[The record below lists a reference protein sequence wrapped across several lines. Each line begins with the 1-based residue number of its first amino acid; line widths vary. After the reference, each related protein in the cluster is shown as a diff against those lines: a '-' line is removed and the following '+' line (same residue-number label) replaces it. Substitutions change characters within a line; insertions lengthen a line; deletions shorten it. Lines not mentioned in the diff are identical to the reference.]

1 MILVV
6 LVLPPLPSHAEEK
19 VSVTI
24 EGVSGPLYENILAR
38 LKLYLHRENERLKDR
53 EVKRLY
59 RQGEEDIRSALA
71 PFGYYKPEVKGVL
84 GKKENKWQVLFIV
97 NKGEPVLVKE
107 VKYSITGPGK
117 DEKSLIDALAVFPLK
132 AGDVLNQELY
142 EKGKKQLVTIAFDT
156 GFLDANFAERALRI
170 NLEDNIA
177 TVHLVLETGP
187 RYLFGQIISDQQIL
201 KPDLVSKYVPFN
213 PGDPYNPAKLF
224 EFQSILYRT
233 DYFSRV
239 VARGDTEN
247 VVDLH
252 IPVNLELTPPLYRNK
267 YNLGLG
273 YATDTGVRGKIDWTN
288 RLFNTKGHKIKGSL
302 QVAEF
307 ENVFYLSYDIPRG
320 DPRYEKIVQGVAYQ
334 DKTWDDTDT
343 RLLTAS
349 VRSEYAGPRLAYG
362 AGLELRN
369 EVYDVGNTS
378 GDSILFIPSINFG
391 YIMADDI
398 LNTKNGLQASIG
410 VLGATKGLVSD
421 ATFLQA
427 TVSGKTII
435 SPLDQWR
442 ILARGSL
449 GATSVD
455 SIDSLPPS
463 VRFYTGGDSSIRG
476 YKYKSIGTEDDS
488 GTVIGGRYLVVGSIE
503 IERIVTE
510 HWSVAGFWD
519 GGSATDDL
527 ELDFYQ
533 GAGGGVRLRLPFGQV
548 RLDAASAISE
558 DGQPFRLHLTVGADL

>member
-1 MILVV
+1 MLVILAI
-6 LVLPPLPSHAEEK
+6 PLSPSHAEEK

-24 EGVSGPLYENILAR
+24 EGVSGLLHENILAR

-59 RQGEEDIRSALA
+59 RQGEEDIISALA
-71 PFGYYKPEVKGVL
+71 PFGYYKPEVKGEL
-84 GKKENKWQVLFIV
+84 GKKDNKWQALFIV
-97 NKGEPVLVKE
+97 KKGEPVLIKE
-107 VKYSITGPGK
+107 VEYRITGPGN
-117 DEKSLIDALAVFPLK
+117 DEKRMIDALSVFPLK
-132 AGDVLNQELY
+132 VGDILNQDLY
-142 EKGKKQLVTIAFDT
+142 EKEKKQLITIAFDA
-156 GFLDANFAERALRI
+156 GFLDATFAERALRI
-170 NLEDNIA
+170 NLEDNSA

-187 RYLFGQIISDQQIL
+187 RYLFGQIISDQHVL
-201 KPDLVSKYVPFN
+201 NPDLLGKYVPFK

-233 DYFSRV
+233 DYFNRV

-252 IPVNLELTPPLYRNK
+252 IPVNLEVTPPLYRNK

-273 YATDTGVRGKIDWTN
+273 YATDTGIRGKIDWSN
-288 RLFNTKGHKIKGSL
+288 RLFNIKGHKVKGSL

-320 DPRYEKIVQGVAYQ
+320 DPRYEKIVQGLAYQ
-334 DKTWDDTDT
+334 NKTWDDTDT

-349 VRSEYAGPRLAYG
+349 VRSEYADPHLVYG

-378 GDSILFIPSINFG
+378 GESILFIPSINFG
-391 YIMADDI
+391 YIIADDI
-398 LNTKNGLQASIG
+398 PNTKNGLQVSIG
-410 VLGATKGLVSD
+410 VLGATKGLISD
-421 ATFLQA
+421 ATFLQT
-427 TVSGKTII
+427 TVSGKIII

-449 GATSVD
+449 GATTVD

-463 VRFYTGGDSSIRG
+463 LRFYTGGDSSIRG

-503 IERIVTE
+503 LERIITE
-510 HWSVAGFWD
+510 QWSVAGFWD
-519 GGSATDDL
+519 AGSATDDL
-527 ELDFYQ
+527 ELDFFQ
-533 GAGGGVRLRLPFGQV
+533 GVGGGVRLRLPFGQV
-548 RLDAASAISE
+548 RLDVASAISE
-558 DGQPFRLHLTVGADL
+558 DGKPFRFHLTVGADL